1 MAKKESDRHCLVR
14 LFHRHEWAYALGI
27 SPGVTDGRPRPLCF
41 RRACPVC
48 GRREEIEHYGRVV
61 MVDGVKYMADP
72 CWRESEPN
80 AGRTPADQ
88 EKRAAGVSPQ
98 LLSSCSNAMPT
109 AVSHPLE
116 AEILELVKGGKQ
128 TPASLLE
135 HFLQQDHERR
145 EISRAILNLLSP
157 EDGRRM
163 RLNANGYLSVVERKR
178 LGLKIRRRVKT

>member
-1 MAKKESDRHCLVR
+1 MNALVR

-80 AGRTPADQ
+80 AAGRTPADQ
-88 EKRAAGVSPQ
+88 EKRAAGSSAAACCVCGCEYFVWWIPDQGCYATETPWECYDWQRHPRAVCRDCSRDVPRKPSSVLDVTSP
-98 LLSSCSNAMPT
+98 SVTKPT
-109 AVSHPLE
+109 TEEEVWDEVITRPC
-116 AEILELVKGGKQ
+116 
-128 TPASLLE
+128 P
-135 HFLQQDHERR
+135 R
-145 EISRAILNLLSP
+145 
-157 EDGRRM
+157 
-163 RLNANGYLSVVERKR
+163 NG
-178 LGLKIRRRVKT
+178 